1 MCQTLPRELWSHI
14 RSYSGDTYYEPTP
27 TASILKDLFF
37 FSDYGDYNFPHCGR
51 DGYVS
56 TVVFALHAHFKKI
69 SRYNQT
75 MFGDHTYGTVPVD
88 YLRFVHVDRDGYAI
102 KAVGPRLPHP
112 YLNPDSSP
120 PIDVLLQ

>member
-1 MCQTLPRELWSHI
+1 MPDTPKRTMESYTKLLWRHLLRAHTHSVN
-14 RSYSGDTYYEPTP
+14 
-27 TASILKDLFF
+27 LKRFNF
-37 FSDYGDYNFPHCGR
+37 FSDYGHYNFPHCGR

-56 TVVFALHAHFKKI
+56 TVVFALRAHFKKV

-102 KAVGPRLPHP
+102 KALGPRRPHP